1 MGYYDHWVTTFV
13 MNLSVIYDIEKLSFS
28 LSCIV
33 EPEDPTFAEG
43 IKIDDDAIFVQ
54 DDPFCDDPDIEEFS
68 EMRGLGAMTLREKS
82 LFTIR
87 KHREDIK
94 EEELGEGLW
103 RAFEQLAPSKKQQFM
118 CLCDD

>member
-13 MNLSVIYDIEKLSFS
+13 MNLSVIYDIEKLSCAS
-28 LSCIV
+28 PYVV

-68 EMRGLGAMTLREKS
+68 GYMRTRSHDLEREVPHHHPETSGRYNGGRS
-82 LFTIR
+82 L
-87 KHREDIK
+87 ES
-94 EEELGEGLW
+94 L
-103 RAFEQLAPSKKQQFM
+103 
-118 CLCDD
+118 